1 MRLRCVL
8 RRLFSPQPLG
18 NCLWWAA
25 IAGNEPDHSGMPGTH
40 RIITFSSYLLP
51 WNSLSSFTSPEIV
64 QLAFSMRVCVCV
76 FVCVCVWVCLFF
88 CLYMCMWYVSMCVWV
103 CFLCVSLSMSFCVC
117 VCVWVVCVRVGVN
130 SVGSSYHNRPLLIGL
145 FPRSGLITLVPW
157 ADTDTAGCTPQKEE
171 ETIATPTSFM
181 IWCLS

>member
-1 MRLRCVL
+1 MNLTIQECQEPTASSHSPPTCCPGIAYHHSHHL
-8 RRLFSPQPLG
+8 RLFNLPSP
-18 NCLWWAA
+18 
-25 IAGNEPDHSGMPGTH
+25 
-40 RIITFSSYLLP
+40 
-51 WNSLSSFTSPEIV
+51 
-64 QLAFSMRVCVCV
+64 CVCA
-76 FVCVCVWVCLFF
+76 CVCLYVYVCE
-88 CLYMCMWYVSMCVWV
+88 CV
-103 CFLCVSLSMSFCVC
+103 CFSVYTCACGMCLCVFESVFYVSLSMSFCVC